1 MSKATFP
8 GTCKN
13 YVSQLAS
20 TPTEHGKTII
30 FFGSYSMLEIEI
42 IKLNHSFKVCVPVDD
57 WKMKLSKLF

>member
-13 YVSQLAS
+13 YVSPLAS

-30 FFGSYSMLEIEI
+30 FIR
-42 IKLNHSFKVCVPVDD
+42 KLQHAWNWNHETES
-57 WKMKLSKLF
+57 